1 MLQSPKGDTEIL
13 YPSGNPVLTITG
25 DITYTSRQ
33 SNYSHIVIVPG
44 AKLTIN
50 NILNMFGRV
59 TIYISSGGQLAINGG
74 VVTNAEIS
82 MSSGSLLTINN
93 GGKIVMRTNTNFQ
106 VPIGAIVNI
115 LNGEIISSNDF

>member
-1 MLQSPKGDTEIL
+1 
-13 YPSGNPVLTITG
+13 
-25 DITYTSRQ
+25 
-33 SNYSHIVIVPG
+33 
-44 AKLTIN
+44 
-50 NILNMFGRV
+50 MFGRV